1 MNDRQ
6 LLLVGLGVL
15 ALIGL
20 LAVLRATRHQA
31 HEAARA
37 LHSGAAAVSLAG
49 RSLVTGAMIVGAQ
62 WLVITRADVH
72 GVVYWLA
79 LGLPAWLAGYTLTRA
94 FTITTVVHRG
104 GGGWR

>member
-1 MNDRQ
+1 MGDRQ
-6 LLLVGLGVL
+6 VLLVGLGVL

-20 LAVLRATRHQA
+20 VAVLRATRHQA

-49 RSLVTGAMIVGAQ
+49 RSLVTGAVIVGVQ
-62 WLVITRADVH
+62 WLVLTRVDVH
-72 GVVYWLA
+72 EVVYWAVLA
-79 LGLPAWLAGYTLTRA
+79 VPAWLAGYTLTRA